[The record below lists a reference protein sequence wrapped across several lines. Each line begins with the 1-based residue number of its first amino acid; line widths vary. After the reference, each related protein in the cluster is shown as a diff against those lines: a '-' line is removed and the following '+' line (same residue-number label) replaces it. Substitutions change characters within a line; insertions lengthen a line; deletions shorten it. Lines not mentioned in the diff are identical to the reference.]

1 MDVNRCV
8 HVGLSL
14 YLLTFMADLRY
25 KILLISTCSMHQEI
39 NSPDIS
45 KAYAC
50 VFQPVKRPMRTLYKH
65 ISLKLLVKLINL
77 R

>member
-14 YLLTFMADLRY
+14 YLLTFIADLRY
-25 KILLISTCSMHQEI
+25 KILLIQTCAMHQEI

-45 KAYAC
+45 MVYAC
-50 VFQPVKRPMRTLYKH
+50 AFWPVKSPMHTIHKH
-65 ISLKLLVKLINL
+65 VSLRSL
-77 R
+77 RFYLNKS